1 MSDDEAG
8 LLRESRAKTGAVL
21 RLIGASLDDCFPFD
35 SDAELSPK
43 QLEPCDA
50 LADRFIRGVEA
61 ALRLFRSI
69 ELHEFGVPSDSTR
82 ELPDRMEK
90 LRWVSSSDLWMAM
103 RSSRSKIVHD
113 YLPGQV
119 ALMFAQI
126 TGPFAA
132 ELRALETRLAGPQS

>member
-1 MSDDEAG
+1 
-8 LLRESRAKTGAVL
+8 
-21 RLIGASLDDCFPFD
+21 
-35 SDAELSPK
+35 
-43 QLEPCDA
+43 
-50 LADRFIRGVEA
+50 
-61 ALRLFRSI
+61 
-69 ELHEFGVPSDSTR
+69 
-82 ELPDRMEK
+82 MEK